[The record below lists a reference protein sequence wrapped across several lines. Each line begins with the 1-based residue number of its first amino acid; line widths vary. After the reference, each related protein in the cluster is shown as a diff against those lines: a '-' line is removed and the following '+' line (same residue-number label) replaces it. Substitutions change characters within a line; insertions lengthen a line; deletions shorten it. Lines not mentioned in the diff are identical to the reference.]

1 IEDLT
6 VSGLHGGVALAGA
19 AFKRVALEHCYAAVC
34 VADNAVLLQ
43 LGSSRADPFPT
54 HPQHVR
60 DERVRHNELTRSEA
74 VEAGEQPAA
83 KLLLDGMMTVTQRR
97 LRDLVH
103 QGFSKAEQVLLEF
116 AVRGQFALQRISVEA
131 KSAQSALR
139 YHAPP
144 RDHAA
149 GKCFHTDDPFVTDD
163 RDLYAR
169 AAFRNFEQRSNAR
182 ADKVQPIFRRT
193 RLVNARTE
201 RQLDGLELRAQ
212 ALEDRRGKLCENPI
226 HCRPRMV
233 MSCFPVA
240 RW

>member
-83 KLLLDGMMTVTQRR
+83 KLLLDGMMTVTPAPSARFGASRLQQSGAGAARVRGPRPVRAAAHQRR
-97 LRDLVH
+97 GEKRA
-103 QGFSKAEQVLLEF
+103 K
-116 AVRGQFALQRISVEA
+116 RFAL
-131 KSAQSALR
+131 
-139 YHAPP
+139 P
-144 RDHAA
+144 RATPRP
-149 GKCFHTDDPFVTDD
+149 C
-163 RDLYAR
+163 
-169 AAFRNFEQRSNAR
+169 
-182 ADKVQPIFRRT
+182 RR
-193 RLVNARTE
+193 
-201 RQLDGLELRAQ
+201 
-212 ALEDRRGKLCENPI
+212 
-226 HCRPRMV
+226 
-233 MSCFPVA
+233 
-240 RW
+240 